1 MTKDNQMQEYIVTAR
16 KWRPLKFIDVIGQEH
31 ITMTLKNAIR
41 LNRKHHA
48 YLFSGPRGIGKTTT
62 ARILA
67 RALNCSNLT
76 DYEPCNECESCIS
89 ILEGRS
95 LDVIEIDGASNNSV
109 EDVKKIREYAK
120 FTPVSGKYKIYIID
134 EVHMLS
140 TSAFNALLKTLE
152 EPPPHMIFIFATTE
166 QHKVPATILSR
177 CQRHNF
183 KRIEIERISSHL
195 SNIAKA
201 EKITIDEESLI
212 TIAKKGD
219 GSMRDAQSIFD
230 QVVAFCGNNIVYTE
244 VSDALHLIDYEFF
257 FRISK
262 AIREKNVKEM
272 FDITNEV
279 ISKGYDMLE
288 CLGGLLEHFRNM
300 LVIKVSENK
309 KLIERSSAAIEKLEG
324 EASYFSKA
332 DILRILNHIAT
343 AEQSLRYS
351 PQPRIKFE
359 LALTQLA
366 SLDSAVEIGTI
377 LEFLNKNQGSS
388 GVLSSRVQQG
398 FPIVQATEPR
408 SEKKILNEPV
418 ESYSTVK
425 NKSENESNKQIKSSG
440 NSIEINQLE
449 NGWSGFL
456 SKYANKETGFYMLNH
471 GDLVS
476 PLFFNGEIVLET
488 NEQFIYELFHKKTH
502 ELEKL
507 LTEYYGG
514 EVKTKFSLGK
524 SKQSETISNSGNKLT
539 LAGEDVQKIEILGKP
554 ELKSTMDKHEN
565 GVEDITDKTP
575 IEQAIIDI
583 FNAKEI

>member
-1 MTKDNQMQEYIVTAR
+1 MNQDNQIQEYIVTAR

-48 YLFSGPRGIGKTTT
+48 YLFSGPRGIGKTTS

-67 RALNCSNLT
+67 RALNCSNLI

-183 KRIEIERISSHL
+183 KRIEIDRISTHL

-201 EKITIDEESLI
+201 EKINIDEESLI

-257 FRISK
+257 FRISR
-262 AIREKNVKEM
+262 AIREKNVNEM
-272 FDITNEV
+272 FSISNEV
-279 ISKGYDMLE
+279 ITKGYDILE
-288 CLGGLLEHFRNM
+288 CIGGLLEHFRNL

-309 KLIERSSAAIEKLEG
+309 TLIERSSSAIEKLEE
-324 EASYFSKA
+324 EASFFSKA
-332 DILRILNHIAT
+332 DILRILNHIAS

-359 LALTQLA
+359 LALSQLA
-366 SLDSAVEIGTI
+366 SMDSAVEIATI
-377 LEFLNKNQGSS
+377 LDFLNNSKGDS
-388 GVLSSRVQQG
+388 GVLSSKVQQNY
-398 FPIVQATEPR
+398 PIVQTNSPKT
-408 SEKKILNEPV
+408 EKKILNEPV
-418 ESYSTVK
+418 ESYSSGKFNTV
-425 NKSENESNKQIKSSG
+425 SEKQAKANTSRNSLDKEILES
-440 NSIEINQLE
+440 
-449 NGWSGFL
+449 GWVGFL
-456 SKYANKETGFYMLNH
+456 SKYGNKDTGFYMLNH
-471 GDLVS
+471 GELVS
-476 PLFFNGEIVLET
+476 PIFFNGEIILET
-488 NEQFIYELFHKKTH
+488 NEQFIFELFNKRTH
-502 ELEKL
+502 DLEKL
-507 LTEYYGG
+507 LSEFYSGD
-514 EVKTKFSLGK
+514 VHAKFSFGK
-524 SKQSETISNSGNKLT
+524 SKQNDTKVDSGKPIDSV
-539 LAGEDVQKIEILGKP
+539 ESVQGLEILGKP
-554 ELKSTMDKHEN
+554 ETKATKHNDNFSEPDN
-565 GVEDITDKTP
+565 SDKTP
-575 IEQAIIDI
+575 IEQAIIDM

>member
-1 MTKDNQMQEYIVTAR
+1 
-16 KWRPLKFIDVIGQEH
+16 
-31 ITMTLKNAIR
+31 MTLKNAIR
-41 LNRKHHA
+41 LNRRHHA

-67 RALNCSNLT
+67 RTLNCSNLV
-76 DYEPCNECESCIS
+76 DYEPCNECESCVS

-95 LDVIEIDGASNNSV
+95 MDVIEIDGASNNSV

-120 FTPVSGKYKIYIID
+120 FTPVAGKYKIYIID

-183 KRIEIERISSHL
+183 KRIEIDRISSHL

-257 FRISK
+257 FRISR

-272 FDITNEV
+272 FGIADEV
-279 ISKGYDMLE
+279 ISKGYDIQE

-300 LVIKVSENK
+300 LVIKVSENTRI
-309 KLIERSSAAIEKLEG
+309 IERSSAAVEKLKD
-324 EASYFSKA
+324 EASFFSKA
-332 DILRILNHIAT
+332 DILRILSHVAS

-359 LALTQLA
+359 LALSQLA
-366 SLDSAVEIGTI
+366 SLDSAVEISTI
-377 LEFLNKNQGSS
+377 LDFINKNKDDS
-388 GVLSSRVQQG
+388 GVLSSRVKQSY
-398 FPIVQATEPR
+398 PILETATAKP
-408 SEKKILNEPV
+408 EKKIINEPV
-418 ESYSTVK
+418 ENYSKEKV
-425 NKSENESNKQIKSSG
+425 NKTEEQPRKVSTSGTIITSETLES
-440 NSIEINQLE
+440 
-449 NGWSGFL
+449 GWNDFV
-456 SKYANKETGFYMLNH
+456 SKYGNKETGFYLLNH
-471 GDLVS
+471 PNMIS
-476 PLFFNGEIVLET
+476 PVFFNGEVILET
-488 NEQFIYELFHKKTH
+488 NENFIYDLLHKKTH

-507 LTEYYGG
+507 MSEFYGD
-514 EVKTKFSLGK
+514 KINAKFSLGT
-524 SKQSETISNSGNKLT
+524 SQISSTKKINQESLKNTVENGT
-539 LAGEDVQKIEILGKP
+539 GIEIPGKP
-554 ELKSTMDKHEN
+554 NAKGKNNIMNTGNTDNS
-565 GVEDITDKTP
+565 DKTP
-575 IEQAIIDI
+575 IEKAIIDM

>member
-1 MTKDNQMQEYIVTAR
+1 MTKDNQIQEYIVTAR
-16 KWRPLKFIDVIGQEH
+16 KWRPLKFNDVIGQEH

-41 LNRKHHA
+41 LNRNHHA

-67 RALNCSNLT
+67 RALNCSNLI
-76 DYEPCNECESCIS
+76 DYEPCNECESCVS

-95 LDVIEIDGASNNSV
+95 MDVIEIDGASNNSV

-120 FTPVSGKYKIYIID
+120 FTPVAGKYKIYIID

-183 KRIEIERISSHL
+183 KRIGIERISSHL

-201 EKITIDEESLI
+201 ENITIDEESLI

-257 FRISK
+257 FRISR
-262 AIREKNVKEM
+262 AIRKKNVKEM
-272 FDITNEV
+272 FGIADEV
-279 ISKGYDMLE
+279 ISKGYDIME

-300 LVIKVSENK
+300 LVIKVSENTRI
-309 KLIERSSAAIEKLEG
+309 IERSNAAVEKLKD

-332 DILRILNHIAT
+332 DILRILSHIAS

-359 LALTQLA
+359 LALSQLA
-366 SLDSAVEIGTI
+366 SLDTAVEISTI
-377 LEFLNKNQGSS
+377 LDFINKNKSDS
-388 GVLSSRVQQG
+388 GILSSRVQKSY
-398 FPIVQATEPR
+398 PILETASAKV
-408 SEKKILNEPV
+408 EKKIINEPV
-418 ESYSTVK
+418 EKYSK
-425 NKSENESNKQIKSSG
+425 EKDNKTTEQIRQVPASGNIISSEN
-440 NSIEINQLE
+440 LE
-449 NGWSGFL
+449 AGWNEFV
-456 SKYANKETGFYMLNH
+456 SKYGNKDTGFYLLNH
-471 GDLVS
+471 MEMIS
-476 PLFFNGEIVLET
+476 PVFFNGEVILET
-488 NEQFIYELFHKKTH
+488 NEKFIYDLLSKKTLN
-502 ELEKL
+502 LEKL
-507 LTEYYGG
+507 MKEFYGS
-514 EVKTKFSLGK
+514 EVNAKFSLGASQK
-524 SKQSETISNSGNKLT
+524 ITVDKDIKDNQKLNEEGN
-539 LAGEDVQKIEILGKP
+539 AGIEILGKP
-554 ELKSTMDKHEN
+554 NSKGMAKPNNEDNNDNSDKS
-565 GVEDITDKTP
+565 P
-575 IEQAIIDI
+575 IEKAIIDM